1 MKTYWLYFGRKV
13 LTAVRMMAGMSRQ
26 QVIAHAVAQHNRVP
40 LCMPEYRLFEF
51 EFMLERAKV
60 FCEPF
65 RA

>member
-26 QVIAHAVAQHNRVP
+26 QVIAHAIEQHNRMP
-40 LCMPEYRLFEF
+40 LCMPEYRPFEF
-51 EFMLERAKV
+51 TIMLEWARV

-65 RA
+65 RP

>member
-13 LTAVRMMAGMSRQ
+13 LTAVRMVAGMSRQ
-26 QVIAHAVAQHNRVP
+26 QVVDHALAQHNRVP
-40 LCMPEYRLFEF
+40 LCTEYHPFEF
-51 EFMLERAKV
+51 AFMLERAKV